1 MAFWWFSIPLADDKE
16 SLLKQKNSLSNSK
29 KREKRTG
36 TAKKKK
42 LPQEDQSSACNQTK
56 KKKQKKKGCSNND
69 TEGEDVE
76 NEEKERKRKED
87 KEKRERN
94 RKEKEKR
101 QNILTARV
109 DNLVARMNDNMDD
122 RFGSELI
129 SQCCEILSSNCSR
142 ESEDEA
148 DHLLMQHP
156 EGRKDSGTP
165 LSVTQRPSSS
175 QPEPAHQFPSLDR
188 NVEADLAELIQHQD
202 ARKAPSTPFVS
213 GVLHSQPCNHKH
225 PCKNSLEE
233 SSSPQYWGSQG
244 PHPSGQLLG

>member
-1 MAFWWFSIPLADDKE
+1 M
-16 SLLKQKNSLSNSK
+16 
-29 KREKRTG
+29 
-36 TAKKKK
+36 
-42 LPQEDQSSACNQTK
+42 
-56 KKKQKKKGCSNND
+56 
-69 TEGEDVE
+69 E

-175 QPEPAHQFPSLDR
+175 QPEPAHQFPSLSSTGHRQLPSLDR

-213 GVLHSQPCNHKH
+213 GRSQKSPSQSTMQSQTSMQKQFGGKQFTSILGQPRATPLRPTTGMKRPRQYPLQQRISDTEDDEDLESEYCSN
-225 PCKNSLEE
+225 CKKLKKENEELKRNLEE
-233 SSSPQYWGSQG
+233 ISQDKG
-244 PHPSGQLLG
+244 MQS